1 MLRCRPSLA
10 MLAAVAL
17 MAMPAA
23 HAQPAPA
30 QPTPGP
36 AAHPALDLDLHVGL
50 EPKAIDLLKAMSAR
64 LAAAKTMSFT
74 SVAAYESPARTGLPL
89 VYATIS
95 YVTMQRPNKLRVL
108 TPADGPSSEFY
119 YNGKTMMAFSPGTNL
134 VAVADAPPTIDAMLK
149 AAFQSADIY
158 FPFTDTIVADPY
170 GDIASGLKLAFVVG
184 QSKVV
189 GGTTTDIVVIANDNV
204 QVQLWIG
211 ATDKLPRMARA
222 VYFHEAG
229 GFRHVVEFSNWRLDP
244 PIPAGTFTSAKAES
258 ARHMQFAAPDSKL
271 PDSPAPGGTKP

>member
-1 MLRCRPSLA
+1 MLPCRSSLV

-17 MAMPAA
+17 LVMHGAQ
-23 HAQPAPA
+23 AQPAPA
-30 QPTPGP
+30 AP
-36 AAHPALDLDLHVGL
+36 PALDLDLHAGL

-89 VYATIS
+89 VYTTLS

-108 TPADGPSSEFY
+108 TPADGPPSEFF
-119 YNGKTMMAFSPGTNL
+119 YNGKTMMAFSPDTNL
-134 VAVADAPPTIDAMLK
+134 VAIADAPPTVDAMLK
-149 AAFQSADIY
+149 AAFKSADIY

-170 GDIASGLKLAFVVG
+170 ADIADGLKLAFVVG
-184 QSKVV
+184 QSKVI
-189 GGTTTDIVVIANDNV
+189 GGTTTDILVIANDNV

-211 ATDKLPRMARA
+211 AIDKLPRMARA

-258 ARHMQFAAPDSKL
+258 ARHMKFAAPDSKL
-271 PDSPAPGGTKP
+271 PESPPAGGAKP

>member
-1 MLRCRPSLA
+1 MLLCRSSLT
-10 MLAAVAL
+10 MLAAIAL
-17 MAMPAA
+17 LAMPAA
-23 HAQPAPA
+23 QAQPAPA
-30 QPTPGP
+30 P
-36 AAHPALDLDLHVGL
+36 AAPPALDLDLHVGL

-89 VYATIS
+89 VYTTLS

-108 TPADGPSSEFY
+108 TPADGPPSEFF
-119 YNGKTMMAFSPGTNL
+119 YNGKTMMAFSPDTNL
-134 VAVADAPPTIDAMLK
+134 VAIADAPPTIDAMLK
-149 AAFQSADIY
+149 AAFKSADIY

-170 GDIASGLKLAFVVG
+170 ADIADGLKLAFVVG
-184 QSKVV
+184 QSKVI

-211 ATDKLPRMARA
+211 AIDKLPRMARA

-258 ARHMQFAAPDSKL
+258 ARHMKFAAPDSKL
-271 PDSPAPGGTKP
+271 PESPPAGGAKP